1 MISNGWSSLVAEAL
15 SAVGRRKAFLFSLLS
30 CCAKGCRGLCF
41 TSGVVVKLLDSSLS
55 GGVRPPRIML
65 YLSYCSG

>member
-1 MISNGWSSLVAEAL
+1 MIRNGWSSLGPEAL
-15 SAVGRRKAFLFSLLS
+15 SAVGRRKAFLFSLLWRP
-30 CCAKGCRGLCF
+30 KGCRGLCF

-65 YLSYCSG
+65 SLSHCSG